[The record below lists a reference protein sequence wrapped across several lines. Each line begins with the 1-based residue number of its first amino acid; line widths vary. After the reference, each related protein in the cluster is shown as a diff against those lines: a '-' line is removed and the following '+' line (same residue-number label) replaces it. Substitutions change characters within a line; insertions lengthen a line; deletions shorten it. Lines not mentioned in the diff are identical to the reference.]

1 MGKASTATKNKWNA
15 ANYDRINLILPKEG
29 KDVLKQAADRAGAK
43 SVNSY
48 IINAVN
54 KQLYADGFPALV
66 TEAEK
71 KSHQ

>member
-1 MGKASTATKNKWNA
+1 MITKNKWNA
-15 ANYDRINLILPKEG
+15 ANYDRINLILPREG
-29 KDVLKQAADRAGAK
+29 KKVLKQAAYKVGAK

-48 IINAVN
+48 IINAIN
-54 KQLYADGFPALV
+54 KQPCADGFLALA